1 MSNSDTFSRLLA
13 TENITVVRAAAN
25 TASFDT
31 ESRTLTL
38 PMFAADLDESVT
50 TLFEAHEVGHA
61 LYTPRMVEVEPY
73 RKDIEPN
80 PSEAAQRKLQA
91 VLNIVEDA
99 RIEKLIQRE
108 YPGLRGEFY
117 KGYQNLIDA
126 GFFGDDL
133 QSRVGSLG
141 FMDRLNI
148 HAKAGAI
155 VDVPFSAE
163 EQAIVDKLDDLE
175 SFEDV
180 AALVKSVYERDNSSQ
195 DEQDQSDAGDG
206 QSGEQGDAEQQ
217 DDNGAG
223 AGQSGDQGDEEQQD
237 DNGAGAGQ
245 SEDGDEDGDEDGA
258 GGSGDESGDDDGANG
273 SESGEG
279 DEDGEAG
286 DTGSQSGESTSGE
299 GDEDGDESD
308 QAEAS
313 TIQKKGGLGEASESL
328 LGGDI
333 TTESALSNAMAQSA
347 DTSKRINN
355 YRVEYRGKKRTG
367 VDGVIAEDKY
377 VRDGM
382 TSYME
387 RVASNEKYSD
397 HVSRYSEFMG
407 DIKPQVAA
415 MAQAF
420 KRHQAASDYQRTRL
434 AKTGVIDT
442 NRLHAY
448 KITDDVFRRAAE
460 VQKGKSHG
468 LVFFIDFSSS
478 MTNCIFQTA
487 KTTILLT
494 QFCKAIRVPFEV
506 YTFTTGRTRKGGFD
520 ASGTP
525 MQKIRPHIVKLM
537 SSAMSS
543 RELSMATEFVYTW
556 CRDQDR
562 STSYRERAAQY
573 GSAGPIYMGGT
584 PIGETLEI
592 ANVLIRDFKANN
604 RVDIVTA
611 IMLTDGEDGN
621 GVHGSRYYYG
631 SEVNNTT
638 SKITGKTY
646 TGVSYG
652 NALIQD
658 IRAAHNVSFIN
669 IHASNNFDLPMGD
682 DNETGQRNSIAPTY
696 HGPNSISEVKGVGGF
711 NASYVIG
718 FDALGAGKESRQ
730 FIQMLAKN
738 FATDSTDWVS

>member
-13 TENITVVRAAAN
+13 TENITVVRAAAQ

-61 LYTPRMVEVEPY
+61 LYTPRMADVEPY
-73 RKDIEPN
+73 RRDIEPN
-80 PSEAAQRKLQA
+80 QAEAAQRKLQQ

-163 EQAIVDKLDDLE
+163 EQDIVDKLDDLE

-195 DEQDQSDAGDG
+195 DQQDQGDQG
-206 QSGEQGDAEQQ
+206 QQ
-217 DDNGAG
+217 
-223 AGQSGDQGDEEQQD
+223 GQSGDQGDEEQEQQS
-237 DNGAGAGQ
+237 GAGQSGEQGDEDGDGNGAGQ
-245 SEDGDEDGDEDGA
+245 SEDGDGDDDGA
-258 GGSGDESGDDDGANG
+258 GGSGDESGDDAGANG

-279 DEDGEAG
+279 DEAG
-286 DTGSQSGESTSGE
+286 DAGSQSGESTSGE
-299 GDEDGDESD
+299 GDEDGDESE
-308 QAEAS
+308 QGEAS
-313 TIQKKGGLGEASESL
+313 TIQKKGGLGEASASL

-333 TTESALSNAMAQSA
+333 ATESALNNAMAQSA
-347 DTSKRINN
+347 DTSKRISN
-355 YRVEYRGKKRTG
+355 YRIEYRGKKRKG
-367 VDGVIAEDKY
+367 VTDVIADGKH

-382 TSYME
+382 TNFMRIAAESGKF
-387 RVASNEKYSD
+387 AA
-397 HVSRYSEFMG
+397 HTARYSEFMS

-478 MTNCIFQTA
+478 MHDCIFQTA

-506 YTFTTGRTRKGGFD
+506 YTFTTGRTRKGGINAD
-520 ASGTP
+520 GTP
-525 MQKIRPHIVKLM
+525 MGKIRPHIVKLM
-537 SSAMSS
+537 SSAMSG
-543 RELSMATEFVYTW
+543 RELAMATEFVYAW

-562 STSYRERAAQY
+562 NTNYTERMAGY

-584 PIGETLEI
+584 PIGETLEV

-621 GVHGSRYYYG
+621 GVHGRSYSYYDSSR
-631 SEVNNTT
+631 EVTNTT

-646 TGVSYG
+646 TGISYG

-658 IRAAHNVSFIN
+658 IRAAHNTSFIN
-669 IHASNNFDLPMGD
+669 IHASNNFALPMGD
-682 DNETGQRNSIAPTY
+682 DNETGQRNSIAPAH
-696 HGPNSISEVKGVGGF
+696 HGSNSISEVKGVGGF